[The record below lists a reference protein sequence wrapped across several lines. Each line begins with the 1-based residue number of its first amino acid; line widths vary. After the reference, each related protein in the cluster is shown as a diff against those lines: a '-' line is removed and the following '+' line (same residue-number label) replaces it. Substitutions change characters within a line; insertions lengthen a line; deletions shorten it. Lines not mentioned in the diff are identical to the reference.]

1 MSNSWE
7 ISKLKGPHTCQNLLV
22 LQLHRQ
28 INPYLI
34 AKVMLTIIK
43 KDLSTKVAMIQGT
56 IKMDYEHEV
65 FY

>member
-7 ISKLKGPHTCQNLLV
+7 ISKLNGPHTCQNLLV

-43 KDLSTKVAMIQGT
+43 KDLSMKGAMIQGT
-56 IKMDYEHEV
+56 IEMDYEHEV

>member
-1 MSNSWE
+1 
-7 ISKLKGPHTCQNLLV
+7 
-22 LQLHRQ
+22 LQLHHQ

-43 KDLSTKVAMIQGT
+43 KDLSMKGAMIQGT
-56 IKMDYEHEV
+56 IEMDYEHEV

>member
-7 ISKLKGPHTCQNLLV
+7 ISKLNRLHTCQNLLV
-22 LQLHRQ
+22 LQPYRQ

-34 AKVMLTIIK
+34 TKVMLTIIK
-43 KDLSTKVAMIQGT
+43 KDLSMKVAMIQGT
-56 IKMDYEHEV
+56 MKMDYEHEI